1 MKKYFPILIFL
12 LVFFMFLGGQVSYD
26 LAYSKKGSLSDDS
39 YLHYQ
44 KLFDE
49 FDFDSISGQRVEL
62 VNIKAPI
69 VILNFWASWCLPCI
83 EELPSLV
90 ALRKLYSEQEVFILG
105 VNSDQD
111 NQYFKI
117 KKIVRKLKLNFPQ
130 VADSTGEILA
140 NFNVEALPLTLFFY
154 RGKVLKVNYGAI
166 DFMSKPILSKLEGIL
181 ENG

>member
-1 MKKYFPILIFL
+1 MKKYFPILTFL

-49 FDFDSISGQRVEL
+49 SEFQTLSGQRIEL
-62 VNIKAPI
+62 GNIKAPI

-90 ALRKLYSEQEVFILG
+90 ALRKMFSEEEVFILG
-105 VNSDQD
+105 LNSDQQ
-111 NQYFKI
+111 NQIYKI
-117 KKIVRKLKLNFPQ
+117 KKVVKELNLNFPQ
-130 VADSTGEILA
+130 VPDSTGEILA
-140 NFNVEALPLTLFFY
+140 NFEVEALPLTIFFY
-154 RGKVLKVNYGAI
+154 RGKVLKINYGAI
-166 DFMSKPILSKLEGIL
+166 DFTSKSVLNKLDGIL
-181 ENG
+181 END

>member
-12 LVFFMFLGGQVSYD
+12 LVFFIFLGGQVSYD
-26 LAYSKKGSLSDDS
+26 LAYSKKGTLNDNS

-49 FDFDSISGQRVEL
+49 FNFVSVSGQRIEL
-62 VNIKAPI
+62 ANVKAPI

-90 ALRKLYSEQEVFILG
+90 ALREKYPEDEVFILG
-105 VNSDQD
+105 LNSDQE
-111 NQYFKI
+111 NQLLKI
-117 KKIVRKLKLNFPQ
+117 KKIIKKLKLNFPQ
-130 VADSTGEILA
+130 VADFTGEILA

-154 RGKVLKVNYGAI
+154 RGKVLKVNYGVI
-166 DFMSKPILSKLEGIL
+166 DFMSKPILNKLEGIL
-181 ENG
+181 END

>member
-1 MKKYFPILIFL
+1 MKKYFPILTFL

-26 LAYSKKGSLSDDS
+26 LAYSKKGNLNDES

-49 FDFDSISGQRVEL
+49 YSFKTTTGQRIEL
-62 VNIKAPI
+62 GKIKAPI

-90 ALRKLYSEQEVFILG
+90 ALRKTFSEQEIYIIGL
-105 VNSDQD
+105 NSDQE
-111 NQYFKI
+111 NQSFKI
-117 KKIVRKLKLNFPQ
+117 KRVTRQLNLNFPQ

-154 RGKVLKVNYGAI
+154 RGKILKVNYGAI
-166 DFMSKPILSKLEGIL
+166 DFMSKAILSKLEGIL
-181 ENG
+181 END